1 MSTINADNLTVQNL
15 TVSGTLAYSSVTAQ
29 TSGYPAGAIIEKLV
43 GRCNGESVTVSSGT
57 YTMPSV
63 TSEQKLTVGWT
74 DVTGSELSYTPPAG
88 TKRVLYEFH
97 FIENADDGSD
107 GIASYKWL
115 IDGTVVTNQYK
126 AGGHEVAGE
135 QTLPLIINCAAAS
148 DDAASA
154 DFTSWT
160 SAKTIKLQG
169 YENSTGNAVA
179 VHSSHYWENGT
190 SAVVMPPNLMITA
203 LA

>member
-43 GRCNGESVTVSSGT
+43 GRCNGETVTVGSGT
-57 YTMPSV
+57 YTMPTV
-63 TSEQKLTVGWT
+63 TSEQSFATSWA

-97 FIENADDGSD
+97 FIENADDGAD
-107 GIASYKWL
+107 CRASYKWL

-126 AGGHEVAGE
+126 AGGHETAGDMK
-135 QTLPLIINCAAAS
+135 LPLIINCAADS

-154 DFTSWT
+154 NFTSWT

-169 YENSTGNAVA
+169 YEYTSGEGVA
-179 VHSSHYWENGT
+179 VHSSGYWEGGT
-190 SAVVMPPNLMITA
+190 TGVVMPPAIMITA
-203 LA
+203 IA

>member
-43 GRCNGESVTVSSGT
+43 GRCNGESVTVASGT
-57 YTMPSV
+57 YTMPTV
-63 TSEQKLTVGWT
+63 TSEHKLTEAWA
-74 DVTGSELSYTPPAG
+74 DITGSELSYTPPTG

-115 IDGTVVTNQYK
+115 IDDTVVTNQYK
-126 AGGHEVAGE
+126 AGGHEAAGDMK
-135 QTLPLIINCAAAS
+135 LPLIINCAAAS

-169 YENSTGNAVA
+169 YEYSGNAVA
-179 VHSSHYWENGT
+179 VHSSHYWEGGT
-190 SAVVMPPNLMITA
+190 SAVVMPPTLMITA

>member
-29 TSGYPAGAIIEKLV
+29 TSGYPAGSIIEKLV
-43 GRCNGESVTVSSGT
+43 GRCNGETVTVSSGT

-63 TSEQKLTVGWT
+63 TSEYQLASGWS
-74 DVTGSELSYTPPAG
+74 DITGSELSYTPPAG

-97 FIENADDGSD
+97 FIECADDGDD
-107 GIASYKWL
+107 GISSYKWL
-115 IDGTVVTNQYK
+115 IDGTEVTTQYK
-126 AGGHEVAGE
+126 AGGHRRAGDMK
-135 QTLPLIINCAAAS
+135 LPLVINCAA
-148 DDAASA
+148 DADNAATA

-169 YENSTGNAVA
+169 YERSGNPVG
-179 VHSSHYWENGT
+179 VHSSHWWEGGT
-190 SAVVMPPNLMITA
+190 VPVVMPPNLFITA

>member
-29 TSGYPAGAIIEKLV
+29 TSGYPAGSIIEKLV
-43 GRCNGESVTVSSGT
+43 GRCNGETVTVSSGT

-63 TSEQKLTVGWT
+63 TSEYQLASVWT
-74 DVTGSELSYTPPAG
+74 DITGSELSYTPPAG

-97 FIENADDGSD
+97 FIENADDGDD
-107 GIASYKWL
+107 GICSYKWL
-115 IDGTVVTNQYK
+115 IDGTEVTSQYK
-126 AGGHEVAGE
+126 AGGHRRAGDMK
-135 QTLPLIINCAAAS
+135 LPLIINCAA
-148 DDAASA
+148 DADNAATA

-169 YENSTGNAVA
+169 FERSGNPVG
-179 VHSSHYWENGT
+179 VHSSHWWEAGT
-190 SAVVMPPNLMITA
+190 VPVVMPPNLFITA

>member
-43 GRCNGESVTVSSGT
+43 GRCNGESVTVASGT
-57 YTMPSV
+57 YTMPTV
-63 TSEQKLTVGWT
+63 TSEHKLTGAWA
-74 DVTGSELSYTPPAG
+74 DITGSELSYTPPTG

-107 GIASYKWL
+107 GISSYKWL

-126 AGGHEVAGE
+126 AGGHEAAGDMK
-135 QTLPLIINCAAAS
+135 LPLIINCAAAS

-169 YENSTGNAVA
+169 YEYTSNTVA
-179 VHSSHYWENGT
+179 VHSSHYWEAGT
-190 SAVVMPPNLMITA
+190 SAVVMPPTLTITA
-203 LA
+203 IA